1 VSEISVRKVKMLKD
15 YRNKSLEKLRESCVN
30 ARVLGDEEGD
40 SLEDCMIALRRNI
53 GEKAK
58 LKVW

>member
-1 VSEISVRKVKMLKD
+1 MLKD

-58 LKVW
+58 LKVR